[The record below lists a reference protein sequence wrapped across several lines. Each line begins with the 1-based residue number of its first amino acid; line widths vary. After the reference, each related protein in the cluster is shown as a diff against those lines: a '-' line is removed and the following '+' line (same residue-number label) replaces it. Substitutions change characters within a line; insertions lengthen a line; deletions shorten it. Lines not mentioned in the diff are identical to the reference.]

1 MNSGLSELSGNCQ
14 AGHSCGEPATFR
26 GQAVEA
32 AGPSPARKDLVA
44 CASHLGGMVLAL
56 SAWVHEE
63 RLRDAEITVLAIDSM
78 ASHATAG
85 TEAGGFA
92 FITFRIASD
101 SPR

>member
-1 MNSGLSELSGNCQ
+1 MNSGLSELSGDCQ
-14 AGHSCGEPATFR
+14 ADHSCGEPACVR

-32 AGPSPARKDLVA
+32 GPSPARRDLVA

-56 SAWVHEE
+56 TAWVHEQ

-78 ASHATAG
+78 ASHAAAG
-85 TEAGGFA
+85 TEADGFA

>member
-1 MNSGLSELSGNCQ
+1 MNSGLSELSGDCQ
-14 AGHSCGEPATFR
+14 ADHSCGEPACFR

-32 AGPSPARKDLVA
+32 GPSPARRDLVA

-56 SAWVHEE
+56 TAWVHEQ

-78 ASHATAG
+78 ASHAAAG

>member
-1 MNSGLSELSGNCQ
+1 
-14 AGHSCGEPATFR
+14 
-26 GQAVEA
+26 
-32 AGPSPARKDLVA
+32 
-44 CASHLGGMVLAL
+44 MVLAL
-56 SAWVHEE
+56 TAWVHEQ

-78 ASHATAG
+78 ASHAAAG